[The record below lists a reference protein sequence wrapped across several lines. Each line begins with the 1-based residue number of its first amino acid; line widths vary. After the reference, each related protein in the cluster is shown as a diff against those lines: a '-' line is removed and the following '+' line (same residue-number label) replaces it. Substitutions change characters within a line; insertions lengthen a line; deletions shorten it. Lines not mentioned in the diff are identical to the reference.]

1 MTIILKS
8 DTEIEIMRESG
19 LINAEVREI
28 LFDSIEPGITGEELD
43 QIARKEIANRGATPT
58 FPGYAPL
65 GKPPYPGAICFSVNE
80 NLVHGIP
87 NNYALQEGDIVSI
100 DLGVTYR
107 NFVADAAF
115 TKGVGKISQVARQ
128 LIDVTQK
135 AMHAGI
141 NKMQVGNKIGDI
153 SYAIQSC
160 ASGFGII
167 KEYGGHGVG
176 REMHEDPHV
185 PNFGQANSGIQVVK
199 GMVLAIE
206 PMFAV
211 GSPSNHEHEDQWT
224 VVMDDQSLS
233 AHFEETIAVTD
244 NGPFILTSK
253 D

>member
-28 LFDSIEPGITGEELD
+28 LFDAIEPGITGEELD

-115 TKGVGKISQVARQ
+115 TKGVGKISQGPRQ

-135 AMHAGI
+135 AIHAGI
-141 NKMQVGNKIGDI
+141 T
-153 SYAIQSC
+153 S
-160 ASGFGII
+160 
-167 KEYGGHGVG
+167 
-176 REMHEDPHV
+176 
-185 PNFGQANSGIQVVK
+185 
-199 GMVLAIE
+199 
-206 PMFAV
+206 
-211 GSPSNHEHEDQWT
+211 SPYLE
-224 VVMDDQSLS
+224 SL
-233 AHFEETIAVTD
+233 I
-244 NGPFILTSK
+244 P
-253 D
+253 

>member
-1 MTIILKS
+1 M
-8 DTEIEIMRESG
+8 
-19 LINAEVREI
+19 
-28 LFDSIEPGITGEELD
+28 
-43 QIARKEIANRGATPT
+43 
-58 FPGYAPL
+58 
-65 GKPPYPGAICFSVNE
+65 
-80 NLVHGIP
+80 
-87 NNYALQEGDIVSI
+87 SI

-107 NFVADAAF
+107 NFVSDAAF
-115 TKGVGKISQVARQ
+115 TKGVGKISQVASQ

-141 NKMQVGNKIGDI
+141 NKMQIGNKIGDI
-153 SYAIQSC
+153 SHAIQNCS
-160 ASGFGII
+160 SDFGII

-185 PNFGQANSGIQVVK
+185 PNFGQPNSGIQIVK

-206 PMFAV
+206 PMFSV
-211 GSPSNHEHEDQWT
+211 GSPSNHEHEDQCT

-244 NGPFILTSK
+244 DGPFVLTSK